1 MTSADER
8 AIAYA
13 SRTGVEDWV
22 LASAHEGLARAH
34 ALAGDVESARVA
46 RDEALALARR
56 ITDAE
61 DRDVVLADIESLPL
75 SDGA

>member
-1 MTSADER
+1 MTSAHAR

-13 SRTGVEDWV
+13 SREGVEDWV

-34 ALAGDVESARVA
+34 ALAGDLEAARAA
-46 RDEALALARR
+46 RDEALALAQR
-56 ITDAE
+56 IADAE